1 MVVSDADGGERVWA
15 VHTVEVGKASLD
27 GGYGHV
33 LCVFTVQSSPG
44 AEPEPTSNKRES
56 LCIA

>member
-1 MVVSDADGGERVWA
+1 MTGTGTGTEEGEEG
-15 VHTVEVGKASLD
+15 VHTVEVGEASLD